1 MREAMAALG
10 PLLRRQPLGAVGG
23 LIVLALIA
31 VAVLAPRLA
40 PHGAKEATFAPFLP
54 PSAEFPMG
62 TDQIGRDV
70 LSRVIWG
77 ARLSLY
83 VGLVSVVFG
92 ITTGSLWGAVTAY
105 LGGAADTGSQRVV
118 DSLMALPPI
127 ILALA
132 LMAALGQSVNNVI
145 IALVVL
151 LTPTAART
159 VRSIALGI
167 VASPYMESARAVG
180 ATNWR
185 IISRHLIPN
194 CMAGYIVLVT
204 TNVSYAIVVEAS
216 LSFIGAGAPPDEP
229 SWGGM
234 LTAGIQALETAPWM
248 VFFPGLAV
256 SLAVFGLHLFAD
268 SIRAVTAAPPAARA
282 AKKPRPGGILTWFDY
297 GDPGRLDVHAE
308 SPLVVQQA
316 TAGVYSGLLHYE
328 PDDPSKIAADL
339 AERWTVSPDGKTY
352 TFHLRK
358 GVKWHDGQPFSADD
372 VKASFDRIL
381 NKDFQSPKCGASL
394 KPMVAA
400 VEMVDANTVQF
411 RLKFAAAPFL
421 PSLAS
426 AWCRV
431 AAKHIL
437 AKYGDLHQPEAPIGT
452 GALKF

>member
-10 PLLRRQPLGAVGG
+10 HLLRRQPLGAVGG

-40 PHGAKEATFAPFLP
+40 PHGPKEATFAPYLP

-70 LSRVIWG
+70 LSRVVWG

-92 ITTGSLWGAVTAY
+92 ITAGSLWGAVTAF

-118 DSLMALPPI
+118 DSVMALPPI

-132 LMAALGQSVNNVI
+132 LMAALGQTVNNVI
-145 IALVVL
+145 IALIVL

-159 VRSIALGI
+159 IRSIALGI
-167 VASPYMESARAVG
+167 VVSPYMESARALG

-248 VFFPGLAV
+248 VFFPGLAI
-256 SLAVFGLHLFAD
+256 SLAVFGLNLFGD
-268 SIRAVTAAPPAARA
+268 SIRDVTD
-282 AKKPRPGGILTWFDY
+282 PRLRGGL
-297 GDPGRLDVHAE
+297 G
-308 SPLVVQQA
+308 
-316 TAGVYSGLLHYE
+316 
-328 PDDPSKIAADL
+328 
-339 AERWTVSPDGKTY
+339 
-352 TFHLRK
+352 
-358 GVKWHDGQPFSADD
+358 
-372 VKASFDRIL
+372 
-381 NKDFQSPKCGASL
+381 
-394 KPMVAA
+394 
-400 VEMVDANTVQF
+400 
-411 RLKFAAAPFL
+411 
-421 PSLAS
+421 
-426 AWCRV
+426 
-431 AAKHIL
+431 
-437 AKYGDLHQPEAPIGT
+437 
-452 GALKF
+452 

>member
-1 MREAMAALG
+1 MRELSAAIGHLI
-10 PLLRRQPLGAVGG
+10 RRQPLGAAGG
-23 LIVLALIA
+23 LIVLVLIA

-40 PHGAKEATFAPFLP
+40 PHGPKEATFAPYLP
-54 PSAEFPMG
+54 PGAEFPMG
-62 TDQIGRDV
+62 TDQLGRDV

-92 ITTGSLWGAVTAY
+92 ITAGSLWGAVTAY

-118 DSLMALPPI
+118 DSVMALPPI

-159 VRSIALGI
+159 IRSIALGI
-167 VASPYMESARAVG
+167 VVSPYMESARAVG

-234 LTAGIQALETAPWM
+234 MTAGIQALETAPWM
-248 VFFPGLAV
+248 VFFPGLAI
-256 SLAVFGLHLFAD
+256 SLAVFGLNLFGD
-268 SIRAVTAAPPAARA
+268 SIRDVTD
-282 AKKPRPGGILTWFDY
+282 PRLRGGL
-297 GDPGRLDVHAE
+297 G
-308 SPLVVQQA
+308 
-316 TAGVYSGLLHYE
+316 
-328 PDDPSKIAADL
+328 
-339 AERWTVSPDGKTY
+339 
-352 TFHLRK
+352 
-358 GVKWHDGQPFSADD
+358 
-372 VKASFDRIL
+372 
-381 NKDFQSPKCGASL
+381 
-394 KPMVAA
+394 
-400 VEMVDANTVQF
+400 
-411 RLKFAAAPFL
+411 
-421 PSLAS
+421 
-426 AWCRV
+426 
-431 AAKHIL
+431 
-437 AKYGDLHQPEAPIGT
+437 
-452 GALKF
+452 

>member
-1 MREAMAALG
+1 MRELSAAAGRLV
-10 PLLRRQPLGAVGG
+10 RRQPLGAAGG
-23 LIVLALIA
+23 LIVLVLIA
-31 VAVLAPRLA
+31 VAVLAPRMA
-40 PHGAKEATFAPFLP
+40 PHGPKDASFSPYLP

-62 TDQIGRDV
+62 TDQLGRDV

-92 ITTGSLWGAVTAY
+92 ITAGSLWGAVTAY

-118 DSLMALPPI
+118 DSVMALPPI

-248 VFFPGLAV
+248 VFFPGLAI
-256 SLAVFGLHLFAD
+256 SLAVFGLNLFGD
-268 SIRAVTAAPPAARA
+268 SIRDVTD
-282 AKKPRPGGILTWFDY
+282 PRLRGGL
-297 GDPGRLDVHAE
+297 G
-308 SPLVVQQA
+308 
-316 TAGVYSGLLHYE
+316 
-328 PDDPSKIAADL
+328 
-339 AERWTVSPDGKTY
+339 
-352 TFHLRK
+352 
-358 GVKWHDGQPFSADD
+358 
-372 VKASFDRIL
+372 
-381 NKDFQSPKCGASL
+381 
-394 KPMVAA
+394 
-400 VEMVDANTVQF
+400 
-411 RLKFAAAPFL
+411 
-421 PSLAS
+421 
-426 AWCRV
+426 
-431 AAKHIL
+431 
-437 AKYGDLHQPEAPIGT
+437 
-452 GALKF
+452 

>member
-1 MREAMAALG
+1 MRDATVVFG
-10 PLLRRQPLGAVGG
+10 RLLRRQPLGAVGG

-31 VAVLAPRLA
+31 VAVMAPRLA
-40 PHGAKEATFAPFLP
+40 PHGPKEAAFAPYLP

-70 LSRVIWG
+70 LSRVVWG

-83 VGLVSVVFG
+83 VGLASVVFG
-92 ITTGSLWGAVTAY
+92 VTAGSLWGVVTAY

-118 DSLMALPPI
+118 DSVMALPPI

-159 VRSIALGI
+159 IRSIALGV
-167 VASPYMESARAVG
+167 VASPYIESARAVG

-185 IISRHLIPN
+185 IIARHLIPN

-248 VFFPGLAV
+248 VFFPGVAI
-256 SLAVFGLHLFAD
+256 SLAVFGLNLFGD
-268 SIRAVTAAPPAARA
+268 SIRDVTD
-282 AKKPRPGGILTWFDY
+282 PRLRGG
-297 GDPGRLDVHAE
+297 LD
-308 SPLVVQQA
+308 
-316 TAGVYSGLLHYE
+316 
-328 PDDPSKIAADL
+328 
-339 AERWTVSPDGKTY
+339 
-352 TFHLRK
+352 
-358 GVKWHDGQPFSADD
+358 
-372 VKASFDRIL
+372 
-381 NKDFQSPKCGASL
+381 
-394 KPMVAA
+394 
-400 VEMVDANTVQF
+400 
-411 RLKFAAAPFL
+411 
-421 PSLAS
+421 
-426 AWCRV
+426 
-431 AAKHIL
+431 
-437 AKYGDLHQPEAPIGT
+437 
-452 GALKF
+452 

>member
-1 MREAMAALG
+1 MRDTTAALG
-10 PLLRRQPLGAVGG
+10 RLLRRQPLGAAGG
-23 LIVLALIA
+23 VIVLVLIA

-40 PHGAKEATFAPFLP
+40 PHGPKEAGFAPYLA

-62 TDQIGRDV
+62 TDQLGRDM

-92 ITTGSLWGAVTAY
+92 ITAGSLWGAVTAY

-118 DSLMALPPI
+118 DSVMALPPI

-167 VASPYMESARAVG
+167 IASPYMESARAVG
-180 ATNWR
+180 ASNRR
-185 IISRHLIPN
+185 IIARHLIPN

-234 LTAGIQALETAPWM
+234 LTAGIQAIETAPWM
-248 VFFPGLAV
+248 IFFPGLAI
-256 SLAVFGLHLFAD
+256 SLAVFGLNLFGD
-268 SIRAVTAAPPAARA
+268 SIRDVTD
-282 AKKPRPGGILTWFDY
+282 PRLRGGL
-297 GDPGRLDVHAE
+297 G
-308 SPLVVQQA
+308 
-316 TAGVYSGLLHYE
+316 
-328 PDDPSKIAADL
+328 
-339 AERWTVSPDGKTY
+339 
-352 TFHLRK
+352 
-358 GVKWHDGQPFSADD
+358 
-372 VKASFDRIL
+372 
-381 NKDFQSPKCGASL
+381 
-394 KPMVAA
+394 
-400 VEMVDANTVQF
+400 
-411 RLKFAAAPFL
+411 
-421 PSLAS
+421 
-426 AWCRV
+426 
-431 AAKHIL
+431 
-437 AKYGDLHQPEAPIGT
+437 
-452 GALKF
+452 